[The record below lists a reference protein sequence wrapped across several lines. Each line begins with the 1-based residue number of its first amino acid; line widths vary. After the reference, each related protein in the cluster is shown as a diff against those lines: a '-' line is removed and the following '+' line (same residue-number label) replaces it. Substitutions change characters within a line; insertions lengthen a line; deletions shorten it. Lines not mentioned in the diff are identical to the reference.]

1 MELLMTQLTGAAEGG
16 RDAGRGGDGGKA
28 TAGGWGH
35 VPGPQRTI
43 GLHRAARRWRVC
55 LFKYEL
61 CLGYP
66 LARPPPPPPPTAPR
80 YTPNPPPPH
89 GRKLLAPD
97 APSSESPHRP
107 PTIDT
112 AHHREIPRFCT
123 RKINKQTLHVHT

>member
-16 RDAGRGGDGGKA
+16 RDAGRGGYGGKA

-43 GLHRAARRWRVC
+43 GLHRVARRWRVC

-66 LARPPPPPPPTAPR
+66 LARPPPLPPTAPR
-80 YTPNPPPPH
+80 STSPPH
-89 GRKLLAPD
+89 PGRTAERAP
-97 APSSESPHRP
+97 PSPAA
-107 PTIDT
+107 IDT
-112 AHHREIPRFCT
+112 AHHREIPRFYT
-123 RKINKQTLHVHT
+123 RKINKQTLHVHI